1 MSTRFKQS
9 MVSAALVA
17 AGKLGGSPLAKD
29 LKARGFTPASMTKA
43 AEELQAL
50 RARVDV
56 AKSAYAEA
64 VTELA
69 KGAKKFAVMWAGY
82 AANVRALTT
91 DVGAR
96 AALGVATPG
105 YVPGR
110 RVRHPSKPEPEDPAF
125 AATNGAAAPHPVIAF
140 ARK

>member
-1 MSTRFKQS
+1 MSNRFKQS
-9 MVSAALVA
+9 MISAALVA
-17 AGKLGGSPLAKD
+17 AEKLGSSPLAKD

-43 AEELQAL
+43 AAELQAL

-69 KGAKKFAVMWAGY
+69 KGAKKFALVWAGY

-105 YVPGR
+105 YVQGR
-110 RVRHPSKPEPEDPAF
+110 RVRHASNPARETP
-125 AATNGAAAPHPVIAF
+125 APVATNGAAAPHP
-140 ARK
+140 